1 MFRTY
6 SFIFKLADFLSLK
19 EKPIFDMHRYIY
31 YNYLC
36 PKNKQT
42 CKYFL

>member
-1 MFRTY
+1 
-6 SFIFKLADFLSLK
+6 
-19 EKPIFDMHRYIY
+19 MHRYIY

-36 PKNKQT
+36 PENKQT